1 MKITDKKISTL
12 KPYKLNAKR
21 HPQSQIDGLAES
33 IKRFGFTQPVV
44 LDKAG
49 TIIIGHGR
57 VEAAKAAGIKSVPC
71 VIMSDLTA
79 DEVRALRLI
88 DNRISETGWD
98 QEVLKIELADL
109 GFELAPFSVDFS
121 NLIPRLEEEEAPKS
135 FKEVGYGIETQHE
148 CPKCHYQ
155 WSGSK

>member
-1 MKITDKKISTL
+1 MKIVQKKIADL
-12 KPYKLNAKR
+12 KPYKLNAKL

-44 LDKAG
+44 VDKAG

-57 VEAAKAAGIKSVPC
+57 VEAAKKAGMKLVPA
-71 VIMSDLTA
+71 VVMSDLST

-88 DNRISETGWD
+88 DNRIAETGWD
-98 QEVLKIELADL
+98 QEILKIELADV
-109 GFELAPFSVDFS
+109 GIDLAPFSVDFS
-121 NLIPRLEEEEAPKS
+121 NLLPDVTQDEAPKQ

-148 CPKCHYQ
+148 CPKCGYQ
-155 WSGSK
+155 WSGGK